1 MGFHIEG
8 VMVLIESLEI
18 KILFFLY
25 NIKEHHTQL
34 FIKRAIC

>member
-1 MGFHIEG
+1 MGFHVEG

-18 KILFFLY
+18 NKLFLY
-25 NIKEHHTQL
+25 DIKEHHTQL